1 MITLYNNSL
10 CTDYILEE
18 VSNPE
23 PDPPDPDYEEYMTEQ
38 TISEEIPQ
46 INLSDPKQLADF
58 ARYVQF
64 HSYSD

>member
-1 MITLYNNSL
+1 MK
-10 CTDYILEE
+10 YILED

-23 PDPPDPDYEEYMTEQ
+23 PEPDPDYEEYMTEQ

-58 ARYVQF
+58 ARYLEF
-64 HSYSD
+64 SNHLLFI